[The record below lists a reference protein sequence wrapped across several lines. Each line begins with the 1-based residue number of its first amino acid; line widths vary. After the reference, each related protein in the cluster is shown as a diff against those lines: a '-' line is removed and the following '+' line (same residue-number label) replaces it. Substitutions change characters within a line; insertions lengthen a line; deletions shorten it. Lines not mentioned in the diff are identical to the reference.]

1 MHGLR
6 FSVNHQIS
14 RVSVP
19 GSQGLSVCNHSA
31 CFGGASSILSIL
43 REPSILCSADLHLVL
58 VQKVFVAFGL
68 SSADLHFLLWVIVF

>member
-1 MHGLR
+1 M
-6 FSVNHQIS
+6 
-14 RVSVP
+14 
-19 GSQGLSVCNHSA
+19 CNHSA